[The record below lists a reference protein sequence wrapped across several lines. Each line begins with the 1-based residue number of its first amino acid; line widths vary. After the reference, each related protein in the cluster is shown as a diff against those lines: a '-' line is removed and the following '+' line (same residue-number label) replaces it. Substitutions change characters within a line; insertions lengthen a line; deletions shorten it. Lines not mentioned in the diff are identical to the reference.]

1 MPSKILIIDD
11 AKAARTIVKRSFK
24 AFNCEFLEAG
34 NGTEGLK
41 LAINEKPDLIVFDI
55 TVQEIDGVELLEK
68 LKSEPALKNV
78 PVIMLTA
85 LQNDHDMVNVIRGWV
100 LAITSKRPLKAV
112 K

>member
-34 NGTEGLK
+34 NGTEGLE
-41 LAINEKPDLIVFDI
+41 LAISEKPDLIILDI
-55 TVQEIDGVELLEK
+55 TIQEIDGIELLEK
-68 LKSEPALKNV
+68 LKREPSLKNV

-85 LQNDHDMVNVIRGWV
+85 LHSDHDMIKVIRGWV
-100 LAITSKRPLKAV
+100 SAITSKRPLKAV